1 MVYVIASLQLRPGT
15 RDAFLAQFA
24 RVVPLVLAEE
34 GCLAYVPTVDA
45 QTGLHSQSATGEDC
59 VTVVEQWASLAAL
72 KAHDQAEHMR
82 GFRARIKDMLVERNI
97 RMLEPA

>member
-1 MVYVIASLQLRPGT
+1 MVYVIATLQLQPGT
-15 RDAFLAQFA
+15 RDAFLAEFA
-24 RVVPLVLAEE
+24 RVVPLVRAED

-45 QTGLHSQSATGEDC
+45 HTAMRSQSLAGDNC
-59 VTVVEQWASLAAL
+59 VTVVEQWASVAAL

-82 GFRARIKDMLVERNI
+82 AFRARIKGMVVENSI